1 MIDPFEVFD
10 DVEDDFDEFM
20 IKPEE
25 GGQNDN
31 NLTLKINQSRNLQLN
46 DNSQVM
52 DNKNSDKP
60 AILVVEKIV
69 YLPEIKSSNDRDTQ
83 TDVEEK
89 PKVID

>member
-31 NLTLKINQSRNLQLN
+31 NLTLKINQSRNL
-46 DNSQVM
+46 
-52 DNKNSDKP
+52 
-60 AILVVEKIV
+60 
-69 YLPEIKSSNDRDTQ
+69 
-83 TDVEEK
+83 
-89 PKVID
+89 

>member
-20 IKPEE
+20 IIPEE